1 MIDLGSY
8 FERIGYRGERAA
20 TLDTLRASIAR
31 HTEAIAFENL
41 NPLLGRP
48 VPLDAA
54 ELEKKLVRDRRGG
67 YCFEQ
72 NLLLGHVLQALG
84 FAVSGLAARVLWNV
98 PESVTPPRGHMLLR
112 VELEGTT
119 HLADVGFGGLTP
131 TAPLRLESDF
141 AQSTPHEPFRLLT
154 AGTEW
159 VLQAMLREEWR
170 PVYRFDLQPQQLP
183 DYEVINW
190 YLSNHPGSR
199 FVANLVVARPTKDGR
214 YALLNNE
221 FTAYRRDGTSER
233 RSLGTVAELRV
244 ALEER
249 FLLRLPDWPD
259 LDARLARV
267 IEGR

>member
-8 FERIGYRGERAA
+8 FDRIGFRGERAA
-20 TLDTLRASIAR
+20 TLDTLRAIIVR
-31 HTEAIAFENL
+31 HSETIAFENL

-54 ELEKKLVRDRRGG
+54 ALEKKMVRDRRGG

-72 NLLLGHVLQALG
+72 NLLLSHVLQALG
-84 FAVSGLAARVLWNV
+84 FVVSGLAARVMWNV
-98 PESVTPPRGHMLLR
+98 PESVAPPRSHMLLH
-112 VELEGTT
+112 VELEGMT
-119 HLADVGFGGLTP
+119 HLADVGFGGLTL
-131 TAPLRLESDF
+131 TAPLRLEPDI

-154 AGTEW
+154 VGTEW
-159 VLQAMLREEWR
+159 VLQAKLREEWR

-183 DYEVINW
+183 DYEVVNW

-199 FVANLVVARPTKDGR
+199 FVTGLFVARPTKDER
-214 YALLNNE
+214 FALLNNE
-221 FTAYRRDGTSER
+221 FTTYRCDGTSER

-249 FLLRLPDWPD
+249 FLLQLPDWPD

-267 IEGR
+267 IAG